1 MVKCRYNSWT
11 KNTYVKENVMWEK
24 TRLKRGALSV
34 TLALGLVLTSFNPL
48 GVFAKEAGGE
58 QTTAFS
64 ESRVLADAG
73 AKELT
78 WKDSYRLDRTVMQDG
93 NVIQNGSNEPT
104 GIIRCQIHGKW
115 YRAYS

>member
-58 QTTAFS
+58 QERQLPS
-64 ESRVLADAG
+64 GSHCDAG
-73 AKELT
+73 
-78 WKDSYRLDRTVMQDG
+78 W
-93 NVIQNGSNEPT
+93 
-104 GIIRCQIHGKW
+104 
-115 YRAYS
+115 